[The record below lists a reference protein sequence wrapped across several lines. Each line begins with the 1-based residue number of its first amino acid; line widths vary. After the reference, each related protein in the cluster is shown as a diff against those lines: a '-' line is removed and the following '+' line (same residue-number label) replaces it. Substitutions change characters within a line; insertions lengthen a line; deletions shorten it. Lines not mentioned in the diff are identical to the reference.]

1 MNSKKRIAFLTGTRA
16 DYGKIKSLLT
26 ILQKDK
32 KFQVDILVTGM
43 HLLPKYG
50 ETVTQVLSDAL
61 GNIHPL
67 PNQSSE
73 QAMEVS
79 LAKTIEQLSIFIQNN
94 KPDLF
99 VVHGDRIEA
108 LAGAIVGA
116 LRNVPVAHIEGG
128 EVSGTID
135 GLIRHSISK
144 LAHIHFA
151 SNEEAKSRLIQLGEN
166 EKSIHVIGSPDVD
179 IMFSKDLPRIEEVK
193 ERYEIPFSKYAI
205 LTFHPVT
212 TEIDDLKHQIE
223 NICQALINSKHNY
236 VVIKSNNDLGSEII
250 QNGIRE
256 LLVSENFKHLPS
268 MRFEH
273 FLTLMKNSQFMIG
286 NSSAGV
292 RETTYYGVPSV
303 NIGSRQRNRNK
314 STLIINVNANE
325 DEILEAIGK
334 TKEMVRDPQN
344 AFGDG
349 KSDQLFKD
357 ILDKKVAW
365 PIITDKVFVDMEKS
379 ND

>member
-1 MNSKKRIAFLTGTRA
+1 MNSKKRISFLTGTRA

-26 ILQKDK
+26 ILQKDEK
-32 KFQVDILVTGM
+32 YQVDILVTGM

-50 ETVTQVLSDAL
+50 ETVSQVLSDEL
-61 GNIHPL
+61 GDIHLL

-79 LAKTIEQLSIFIQNN
+79 LAKTIEQLSNFIQNN

-151 SNEEAKSRLIQLGEN
+151 SNEAAKSRLIQLGEN

-179 IMFSKDLPRIEEVK
+179 IMFSKGLPEIEEVK
-193 ERYEIPFSKYAI
+193 TRYEIPFSKYAI

-212 TEIDDLKHQIE
+212 TEIDNLKNQIE
-223 NICQALINSKHNY
+223 NICKALINSK
-236 VVIKSNNDLGSEII
+236 
-250 QNGIRE
+250 QN
-256 LLVSENFKHLPS
+256 
-268 MRFEH
+268 
-273 FLTLMKNSQFMIG
+273 
-286 NSSAGV
+286 
-292 RETTYYGVPSV
+292 
-303 NIGSRQRNRNK
+303 
-314 STLIINVNANE
+314 
-325 DEILEAIGK
+325 
-334 TKEMVRDPQN
+334 
-344 AFGDG
+344 
-349 KSDQLFKD
+349 
-357 ILDKKVAW
+357 
-365 PIITDKVFVDMEKS
+365 
-379 ND
+379 

>member
-26 ILQKDK
+26 ILQKDEK
-32 KFQVDILVTGM
+32 YQVDILVTGM

-61 GNIHPL
+61 GDIHLL

-79 LAKTIEQLSIFIQNN
+79 LAKTIEQLSNFIQNN
-94 KPDLF
+94 KPDLL

-151 SNEEAKSRLIQLGEN
+151 SNEAAKSRLIQLGEN
-166 EKSIHVIGSPDVD
+166 DKSIHVIGSPDVD
-179 IMFSKDLPRIEEVK
+179 IMFSKGLPDIEEVK
-193 ERYEIPFSKYAI
+193 ARYGIPFSKYAI

-212 TEIDDLKHQIE
+212 TEIDHLKHQIE
-223 NICQALINSKHNY
+223 NICKALIDSKHNY

-250 QNGIRE
+250 QNSIKER
-256 LLVSENFKHLPS
+256 LVSEHFKHLPS

-314 STLIINVNANE
+314 SNLIINVEARE

-334 TKEMVRDPQN
+334 TKGMVREPQI

-357 ILDKKVAW
+357 ILDKKVDW
-365 PIITDKVFVDMEKS
+365 PITTDKVFVDMENS
-379 ND
+379 NG